1 MAGIPRMRLDELVVD
16 RGLTDS
22 RSLARSLIMA
32 GLVSV
37 DGVMRDKPGTP
48 VPVTAK
54 LGLKKRPRFV
64 SRAGEKLAH
73 ALDTFGIDA
82 TGASAL
88 DVGASTGGF
97 VDCLL
102 QRGAAS
108 VIAVDVGRGQLDERL
123 RQDARVHV
131 LDRVNARY
139 LTSER
144 LPFVPDALTMDVSFI
159 SVEKVLP
166 AVVSCMSQAFWGL
179 ILVKPQFEAGPER
192 VGRGGIVRDQDVH
205 RDVLIS
211 VGSFAKKQLGL
222 DMLGVCDSGLPGA
235 DGNREFFLYL
245 SRGGEKGL
253 GLDTLSTVVG
263 ETLRALQDPTG
274 GDKT

>member
-1 MAGIPRMRLDELVVD
+1 MAGIPRRRLDELVVD
-16 RGLTDS
+16 RGLADS
-22 RSLARSLIMA
+22 RSRAHSLIMA

-48 VPVTAK
+48 VPVTAT
-54 LGLKKRPRFV
+54 LALKKRPRFV

-73 ALDTFGIDA
+73 GLDTFGIDVA
-82 TGASAL
+82 GVSAL

-102 QRGAAS
+102 QRGAYS

-131 LDRVNARY
+131 LDRLNARY
-139 LTSER
+139 LTPEQ

-166 AVVSCMSQAFWGL
+166 AVVSCMCESFWGL
-179 ILVKPQFEAGPER
+179 VLVKPQFEAGPER
-192 VGRGGIVRDQDVH
+192 VGRGGIVRDPDVH
-205 RDVLIS
+205 RDVLTS
-211 VGSFAKKQLGL
+211 VASFAQTRLGL
-222 DMLGVCDSGLPGA
+222 DVLGVCDSGLPGA
-235 DGNREFFLYL
+235 DGNVEFLLHL

-263 ETLRALQDPTG
+263 ETLRALQNPTDG
-274 GDKT
+274 GRT